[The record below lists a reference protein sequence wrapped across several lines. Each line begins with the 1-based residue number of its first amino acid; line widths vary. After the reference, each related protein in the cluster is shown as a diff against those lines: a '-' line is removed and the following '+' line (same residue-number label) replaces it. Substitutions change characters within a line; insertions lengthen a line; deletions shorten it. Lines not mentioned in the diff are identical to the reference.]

1 MSKALARSNHL
12 WAVSMI
18 DFESLKMK
26 GLVELEGVSDEQDIV
41 DLASTLGQLRLH
53 PNGERVYTLKPSDGE
68 QSLDGTFSRLYGYST
83 FPIHTDTAFWSLP
96 ARYVIMAMK
105 ATSQCGTSFLSLATQ
120 REDFKKEIYGLA
132 KKSVFILKNFEGARY
147 VSAYFRCGEEEGIR
161 FDPNCMNPKNKE
173 AGLFRDKIIE
183 LAARNIGIVKWTGDK
198 TLIIDNWSVLH
209 GREAVLH
216 EKGSRTLSR
225 IYVEAK

>member
-1 MSKALARSNHL
+1 
-12 WAVSMI
+12 MI
-18 DFESLKMK
+18 DFESLKME
-26 GLVELEGVSDEQDIV
+26 GVMELEGVSDEQDIV
-41 DLASTLGQLRLH
+41 DLASSLGQLRLH
-53 PNGERVYTLKPSDGE
+53 PNGERVYKLTPSNGE
-68 QSLDGTFSRLYGYST
+68 QSLDGTFSRLYGYSA

-105 ATSQCGTSFLSLATQ
+105 ATSQCGTSFLNLATQ

-147 VSAYFRCGEEEGIR
+147 VSAYFKCGEKEGIR
-161 FDPNCMNPKNKE
+161 FDPNCMSPKNKE

-183 LAARNIGIVKWTGDK
+183 LATRDIDVVKWTGDK
-198 TLIIDNWSVLH
+198 ALIIDNWSVLH
-209 GREAVLH
+209 GREAVLY
-216 EKGSRTLSR
+216 EEECRTLLR